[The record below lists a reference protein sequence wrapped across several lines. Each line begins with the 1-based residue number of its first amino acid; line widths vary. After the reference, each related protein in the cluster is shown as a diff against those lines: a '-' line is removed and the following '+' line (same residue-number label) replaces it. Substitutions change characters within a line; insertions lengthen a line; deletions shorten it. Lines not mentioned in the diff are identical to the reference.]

1 MMAGYGNKPFGL
13 HEIKLVRGTTVV
25 SLTNAMTMSFKER
38 VKSGELSGDDKTVA
52 VVAYS
57 DALEWS
63 LSAGGIALE
72 AWALLTGRT
81 VTSTGT
87 TPNRTTTLN
96 ADAGT
101 PYPYFKIYG
110 KSLGDGIDDVH
121 VKIYKAKLTEPLE
134 GEFSDGQFFVT
145 SCSGLAVD
153 DGTNGIYDVVQNET
167 ATSLPTS

>member
-52 VVAYS
+52 VVA
-57 DALEWS
+57 
-63 LSAGGIALE
+63 
-72 AWALLTGRT
+72 TCQP
-81 VTSTGT
+81 STGT

-101 PYPYFKIYG
+101 PYPYFQIYG